1 MKASDK
7 DDYKIRLHAINKK
20 LIKREMQLHL
30 ILGILDSRELLG
42 SKILSSVKPDIGK
55 QFGYRDLELKKT
67 AILIDARLRILK
79 EWSLVEA
86 NRENFRSQ

>member
-1 MKASDK
+1 MEPSDT
-7 DDYKIRLHAINKK
+7 DDFKIRLHAINEK

-30 ILGILDSRELLG
+30 ILGIMDNRELLG

-67 AILIDARLRILK
+67 DLTVKSDGK
-79 EWSLVEA
+79 KPV
-86 NRENFRSQ
+86 